1 MNNRSGHTFCPIT
14 LLYFKDVYKRQ
25 PVAPTTERLLS
36 RFEIKRGP
44 SFFGYWHLK
53 GLVLIVHHGR
63 VGLRAEGAKR

>member
-1 MNNRSGHTFCPIT
+1 MVAR
-14 LLYFKDVYKRQ
+14 LLWEQDV
-25 PVAPTTERLLS
+25 ERLLS

-53 GLVLIVHHGR
+53 GLVLIMHHGR

>member
-1 MNNRSGHTFCPIT
+1 MVAR
-14 LLYFKDVYKRQ
+14 LLWEQDVAGSN

-36 RFEIKRGP
+36 RFELKRGP

-53 GLVLIVHHGR
+53 GLVLIMHHGR